1 VILAAS
7 FSTADAW
14 IVVVIVVLLVLQ
26 IVLTLAETGIG
37 RISVVRAQS
46 LAAADGG
53 RSARSL
59 VRLASEPERFINP
72 LMLTINI
79 VRTAEVFLA
88 AILAYRLVGS
98 LGVVVAFVANV
109 VVFFVLTEALPRT
122 LGLLSPERVAL
133 ATARPV
139 AALVRFSPLR
149 LASKGLI
156 GLANVIVPG
165 KGLRKGPF
173 VSEQELL
180 GIVDAAV
187 EDEVIEHEERELI
200 ESIIEFGDTVAR
212 EVMVPRPDM
221 VTVSATATITEG
233 LDVAVE
239 HGYSRL
245 PVVGDGIDDIVGIA
259 YAKDLMRAE
268 REGRGFQPLVGLVRT
283 VHFVP
288 ETKSIARLMREM
300 QAGKVHMTVL
310 VDEYG
315 GVAGLVTL
323 EDCIEELVGDIVDEY
338 DTEDADVEH
347 LGEHEY
353 RFDGGTSIDDVN
365 ELLPI
370 TLPDDDW
377 DTIGGFVFAKLG
389 HVPTEGEQVEH
400 EGHVFVAE
408 KLEGRRIHQVR
419 VSRVPGWEP
428 PGTSTEEDDE

>member
-1 VILAAS
+1 MIVATVL
-7 FSTADAW
+7 STGGIW
-14 IVVVIVVLLVLQ
+14 LLVAIAALLVALV
-26 IVLTLAETGIG
+26 VLTLAETAIG
-37 RISVVRAQS
+37 RISAVKAQA
-46 LAAADGG
+46 LASDGSPAG
-53 RSARSL
+53 RTL
-59 VRLASEPERFINP
+59 LRLANEPERFVNP
-72 LMLTINI
+72 LMLAINI
-79 VRTAEVFLA
+79 VRSAEMFVA
-88 AILAYRLVGS
+88 AILAYRLVGTV
-98 LGVVVAFVANV
+98 GVVVVFIANV
-109 VVFFVLTEALPRT
+109 AVFFVLTEALPRT
-122 LGLLSPERVAL
+122 WALMSPERVAL
-133 ATARPV
+133 VTARPI
-139 AALVRFSPLR
+139 AALIRFSPLR

-156 GLANVIVPG
+156 GMANVIAPG

-187 EDEVIEHEERELI
+187 EDEVIEHEERQLI

-221 VTVSATATITEG
+221 VTVGSTATITEG

-239 HGYSRL
+239 HGFSRL
-245 PVVGDGIDDIVGIA
+245 PVVGEGIDDVVGIA

-268 REGRGFQPLVGLVRT
+268 REGRGFQPLAGLLRDVR
-283 VHFVP
+283 FVP

-300 QAGKVHMTVL
+300 QAGKYHMAVL

-338 DTEDADVEH
+338 DTEDADVEQ

-353 RFDGGTSIDDVN
+353 RFDGGTAIDDVN

-377 DTIGGFVFAKLG
+377 DTIGGFVFAELG
-389 HVPTEGEQVEH
+389 HVPVEGEQMER
-400 EGHVFVAE
+400 EGHVFTVE
-408 KLEGRRIHQVR
+408 KLEGRRISQVR
-419 VSRVPGWEP
+419 VSRLPGWVPPRHLSEEP
-428 PGTSTEEDDE
+428 DE